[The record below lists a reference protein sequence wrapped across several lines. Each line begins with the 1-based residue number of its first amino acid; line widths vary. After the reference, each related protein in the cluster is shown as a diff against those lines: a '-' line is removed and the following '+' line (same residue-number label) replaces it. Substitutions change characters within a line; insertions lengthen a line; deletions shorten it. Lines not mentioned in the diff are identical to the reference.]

1 MCYSPFP
8 LNGVTV
14 WYVGMEVILVI
25 YSLLPT
31 ETVVRRIVWDLMYIV
46 TFWETAVAAATI

>member
-1 MCYSPFP
+1 MCYSPFS
-8 LNGVTV
+8 LSAVTV

-31 ETVVRRIVWDLMYIV
+31 ETVVQRIVWDLMYIV
-46 TFWETAVAAATI
+46 TFWETTVAAATI